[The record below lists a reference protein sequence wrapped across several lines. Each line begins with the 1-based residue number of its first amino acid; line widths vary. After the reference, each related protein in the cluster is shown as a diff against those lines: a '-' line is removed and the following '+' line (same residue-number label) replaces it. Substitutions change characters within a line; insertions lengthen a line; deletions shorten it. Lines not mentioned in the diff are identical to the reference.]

1 MEPFQPFRWNHGT
14 EQDPLVVGT
23 KQDPLVVGWNCSIGT
38 EGDEE
43 GGGWYSQIAC
53 CQVENPEIIHL
64 SQLALNSLPV
74 NC

>member
-1 MEPFQPFRWNHGT
+1 MAVVRCTQRSEIGEPFQPFRWNHGT

-43 GGGWYSQIAC
+43 GRGWYPLRRC
-53 CQVENPEIIHL
+53 C
-64 SQLALNSLPV
+64 V
-74 NC
+74 N